1 MRITLCAAL
10 LLAAAACALAA
21 HPAEETGGKKESL
34 KKKSPKKKEEKAPA
48 KPAAADRKATSK
60 KNPPKGHVELK
71 PELPKPMFIGTPKN
85 FRSPNLEPR
94 FKGKRPSIFVPEG
107 AKNIS
112 HGKTV
117 TSSDEE
123 PIIGELELVTDGD
136 KAAGEGCYVAL
147 GPGRQHVQI
156 DLGKV
161 YEIAAV
167 VVWHYHANPRV
178 YRDVVVQTA
187 DDPDFIMN
195 VKTHFNNDHDN
206 SSGLGIGK
214 DYEYV
219 DGYEGRPMAVKAAKA
234 RYVRL
239 YSNGNTTDDQNHYIE
254 VEVYGK
260 PAK

>member
-1 MRITLCAAL
+1 MKRSLFLIL
-10 LLAAAACALAA
+10 LLAAVACAAAACAADAA
-21 HPAEETGGKKESL
+21 G
-34 KKKSPKKKEEKAPA
+34 KKKEAAEKTAAGEKKKPKA
-48 KPAAADRKATSK
+48 EPKTAEKPAPGK
-60 KNPPKGHVELK
+60 KPPKGHVELK
-71 PELPKPMFIGTPKN
+71 PKLPKPMFIGTPKN

-94 FKGKRPSIFVPEG
+94 FKGKRPPIFVPEG
-107 AKNIS
+107 AKNVS

-136 KAAGEGCYVAL
+136 KAAGEGSYVAL

-178 YRDVVVQTA
+178 YRDIVVQTA

-219 DGYEGRPMAVKAAKA
+219 DGYEGRPTAVKAAKA